1 MLFRVH
7 ARDPSDYHFFSS
19 LPTAPSRGLPW
30 RKPNGIFFADVL
42 QEAHRV
48 QHGRQH
54 RCLRSFWMLELY
66 LALKKVYDFPSSGE
80 PQPQLQNNRKRHDI
94 EQEKQHT
101 NQATETPEFT
111 RPEPCLDLRGLQPWH
126 LRRRIHSSTAGG
138 DAGSASDDF
147 CEPVIGGLQSLGIH
161 TNSSQLLK
169 PFVLKRFQLP
179 VTVGDWLGGANRSR
193 LGNSTQR

>member
-1 MLFRVH
+1 MQTITLMLFRVH

-66 LALKKVYDFPSSGE
+66 LALKRGVSSAQ

-94 EQEKQHT
+94 EQEKQT
-101 NQATETPEFT
+101 QTKQP
-111 RPEPCLDLRGLQPWH
+111 RPLKSHAQNLVW
-126 LRRRIHSSTAGG
+126 I
-138 DAGSASDDF
+138 
-147 CEPVIGGLQSLGIH
+147 CEVYSPG
-161 TNSSQLLK
+161 T
-169 PFVLKRFQLP
+169 
-179 VTVGDWLGGANRSR
+179 
-193 LGNSTQR
+193 